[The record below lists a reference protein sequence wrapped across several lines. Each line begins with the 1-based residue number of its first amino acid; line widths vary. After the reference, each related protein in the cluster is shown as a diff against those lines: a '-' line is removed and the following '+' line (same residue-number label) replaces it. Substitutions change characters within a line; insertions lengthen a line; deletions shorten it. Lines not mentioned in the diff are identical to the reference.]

1 MAAARRRIASRR
13 QWPDNLYVN
22 TKGYL
27 WFRNPENG
35 ETFGLGY
42 DYKAAAAQA
51 RAANAELERR
61 KGAIG
66 LLQRIDGADDTLT
79 QFCDEYEHI
88 YTERGNTRKSVMTV
102 QTYLRTIK
110 KAPFAGDSISKI
122 TPKQVADYIA
132 AEEKRVSGSH
142 SSQIQTRLIDIFNEA
157 IGAGKLE
164 AGKNPAI
171 AIRRRKSVV
180 KRERLSLEEF
190 KKIVAK
196 ARENVAMSWAARA
209 FLLALLTGQRREDI
223 KKMLFSDVKDGFL
236 WVEQSKSKGR
246 TKLKIPV
253 TLGLAALG
261 GLTID
266 DVIRECRD
274 SILSK
279 HVIHHVVSKGT
290 AKPGDSPKL
299 GGFTTAFV
307 KFRELAEIEATPG
320 KTPPSFHE
328 IRSLAARLYSDERG
342 ADFAQALLGHKNAQ
356 MTALYRDSRG
366 LEWSEVKVG

>member
-13 QWPDNLYVN
+13 SWPANLYLN
-22 TKGYL
+22 SKGYY
-27 WFRNPENG
+27 WYRNPADG
-35 ETFGLGY
+35 SVWGLGREF
-42 DYKAAAAQA
+42 KEAAAQA
-51 RAANAELERR
+51 RVANAELERR
-61 KGAIG
+61 KGAVG
-66 LLQRIDGADDTLT
+66 LIQRIDGADDTLIV
-79 QFCDEYEHI
+79 FCDEYEKI

-110 KAPFAGDSISKI
+110 KAPFAQTSISKI

-180 KRERLSLEEF
+180 KRERLSLDEF

-196 ARENVAMSWAARA
+196 ARENLGMSWAARA

-223 KKMLFSDVKDGFL
+223 KKMKFSDIKDGFL
-236 WVEQSKSKGR
+236 WVEQSKSKGQ

-253 TLGLAALG
+253 TLGLAALD
-261 GLTID
+261 GLTIEE
-266 DVIRECRD
+266 VIRECRD
-274 SILSK
+274 AILSK
-279 HVIHHVVSKGT
+279 HVIHHVMSKGT

-307 KFRELAEIEATPG
+307 KFRELAEIETTEG

-328 IRSLAARLYSDERG
+328 IRSLAARLYGNERG

-366 LEWSEVKVG
+366 TEWSEVKVG